1 MGASTRENGQSVWVV
16 NVADGPQVVALANDP
31 AGGTRQLVPRDVIA
45 SAPSGKAFTGQIVLY
60 PDAAGAGSCIFHGHL
75 ALQG

>member
-1 MGASTRENGQSVWVV
+1 MARRWSPSRTILPV
-16 NVADGPQVVALANDP
+16 
-31 AGGTRQLVPRDVIA
+31 GTRQLEPRDVIA

-60 PDAAGAGSCIFHGHL
+60 PDAAGAGSCMFHGHL